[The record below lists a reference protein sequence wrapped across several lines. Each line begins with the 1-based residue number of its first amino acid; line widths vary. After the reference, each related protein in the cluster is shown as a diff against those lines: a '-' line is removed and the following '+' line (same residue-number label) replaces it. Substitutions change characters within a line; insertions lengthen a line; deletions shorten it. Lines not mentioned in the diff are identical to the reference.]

1 MDIYINI
8 VPSRC
13 SLWTSNNIT
22 NTCRTGGNSLNRT
35 PWAHPRNCQVLQ
47 IHHLIEL
54 HSSPGRVWTCYLVP
68 ETGTNKDKHDSKVC
82 ENMRKSCFTLPAKKT
97 YPLPRPFWR
106 WVSFSQVGICSFCG
120 GGNPSCSTNR
130 LHAGHCLEGRNEG
143 LVNCLPWAPAF
154 VAGCR
159 CIHPHCWEPTLY
171 NNYNNNS

>member
-120 GGNPSCSTNR
+120 GGNCIMQHQPLACGSLSWRAKWGTR
-130 LHAGHCLEGRNEG
+130 Q
-143 LVNCLPWAPAF
+143 LPAMGAS
-154 VAGCR
+154 VC
-159 CIHPHCWEPTLY
+159 CWL
-171 NNYNNNS
+171 